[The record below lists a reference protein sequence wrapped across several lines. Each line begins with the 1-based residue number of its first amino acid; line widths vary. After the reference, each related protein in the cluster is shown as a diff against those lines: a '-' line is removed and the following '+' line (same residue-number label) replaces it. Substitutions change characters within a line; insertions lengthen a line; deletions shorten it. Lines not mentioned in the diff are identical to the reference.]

1 MGERMN
7 GFASTV
13 VFVFAFVKNG
23 DGVAFCA
30 MFQFWLGWLVGV
42 GWWKG
47 KGEEGE
53 EEELFFFFFK

>member
-1 MGERMN
+1 MGMALP
-7 GFASTV
+7 F
-13 VFVFAFVKNG
+13 
-23 DGVAFCA
+23 A

-53 EEELFFFFFK
+53 EEEFFFFFLINNNNNVLVVQ